1 MALKGQ
7 PKRLSR
13 GGLLRL
19 SHHQDLDLQVSLPFG
34 ALDYDPEDLAAL
46 SLYPPALSSPALHVL
61 PTP

>member
-7 PKRLSR
+7 PKHPSR

-34 ALDYDPEDLAAL
+34 ALNCDPENPGC
-46 SLYPPALSSPALHVL
+46 SLL
-61 PTP
+61 T